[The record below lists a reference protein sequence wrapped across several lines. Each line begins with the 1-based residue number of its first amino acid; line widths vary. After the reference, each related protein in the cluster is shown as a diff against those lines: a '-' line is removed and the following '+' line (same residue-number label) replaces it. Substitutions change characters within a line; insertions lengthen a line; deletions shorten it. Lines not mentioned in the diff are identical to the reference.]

1 MHAGTPTSLTPDPN
15 PISPIQEPTPP
26 TTPPPS
32 FTHPCLPAPLPPP
45 TPLLH
50 PGKGRGLVAQVDIQ
64 PAETVLVLEPV
75 GLVLRAP
82 AGRELRPDHLL
93 NALAQGPMVPADR

>member
-1 MHAGTPTSLTPDPN
+1 M
-15 PISPIQEPTPP
+15 
-26 TTPPPS
+26 
-32 FTHPCLPAPLPPP
+32 
-45 TPLLH
+45 
-50 PGKGRGLVAQVDIQ
+50 AQVDIQ